1 MKKIGKWNKKYPWK
15 KEFPR
20 IFAVVLAVAMLFT
33 MPGTASV
40 AVAETAGTD
49 DTFETGTGQPAD
61 EVTEEPEAGTSV
73 GQESD
78 ADDSNSDEPET
89 RDEDTEET
97 ETGEEETPEEESP
110 DGAPEE
116 NEMEEELSTE
126 CICEILCT
134 GDSINEDCPVCG
146 AEDADLS
153 CCKGAEENA
162 GDDEQGDM
170 ETEES
175 GIRVIEDLI
184 AALPDKVTE
193 DNGEKVR
200 EQLDEILALYRKLA
214 ENEQEQV
221 DISRCLEL
229 QAELDALEGNE
240 GEHDPVPVPEAV
252 SYRVCDADGKNWT
265 TGTVS
270 EYTEITAEN
279 APASWTGGWY
289 VVTEDVAISG
299 RVTVSGEVHLILADG
314 CSLTTGG
321 ITVEPDNSLSIY
333 AQEGGTGSLTA
344 TTSDQ
349 YAAGIGGSAKKKN
362 GGIITIYGGN
372 ITAANTNTD
381 NNSSA
386 GIGGGNGASGGTI
399 TIHGGNVEATG
410 SGIFGV
416 GIGGHEANGTT
427 ILITGGTVTAK
438 GASSRYNTKGTLTI
452 TGGIL
457 NGEGGC
463 TVTFVTSDTS
473 VTIPN
478 QTISEGKK
486 AAQPEIEGWI
496 LTFFTDTGYTIP
508 FDFGT
513 AINESITIYVLCEKN
528 TDYIVTVNGTNYT
541 SVTGF
546 VDAIKKASGEVTA
559 TLLKDVDLGDTGGN
573 PGLTVPSGVTLT
585 LDCGEF
591 TLTGS
596 GVQTIW
602 VNGTLNF
609 TSGTICNT
617 EDQGSAVYIFND
629 GKFRMSG
636 GEVVNMSAEMK
647 AVCTV
652 LQSTVTILGGTIGG
666 GGLGLTYTPA
676 GGDKATLFGGTYSVL
691 QAGYYSDGNTYG
703 FRPISE
709 ILAEGYALKG
719 ENGLI
724 EGTATGRQENVTV
737 VKCTHPGQTAD
748 LGNGTH
754 GAAGEGGTC
763 IYCGTVI
770 TPKPHTLDANNVCS
784 DCGVKMVAKVETD
797 SATTYYTTIEN
808 AWDAAKGNIATVT
821 LLDNVAISKTLNIT
835 DGDNITFDGGE
846 YTLTYDS
853 QNSTLYVDGGTL
865 TIIGGTITSAYV
877 AEISSGTL
885 AVTGGKIIASQLG
898 IMVISANATVHLS
911 GGTITGGSHAVSSQ
925 NKNVKVSDLL
935 LNYGTTN
942 ELHYAYYQGGAPV
955 TSGLDQNELPAGTYT
970 VKECRHDAA
979 GVKQYQHNDGTET
992 HTLTCLAC
1000 GYTEAAKNCS
1010 YSFSGNVGTCPDCKD
1025 ALTVSVTGTDSLT
1038 YNGNEKKPEVTVMR
1052 DGTAL
1057 DAAQYTVAYN
1067 GNKDAGTNTASVTVI
1082 IGSSQ
1087 GTYTERFSIGRATLT
1102 ITAIDQ
1108 TITYGQ
1114 SIRQGDDQVTV
1125 SGLCG
1130 SDTLSGVT
1138 ITPSSDQVTVENKT
1152 VAPSAAVIMNSNDQ
1166 DVTAN
1171 YDITYVPGKLTIGR
1185 AEGTLTV
1192 PETSISKRFGD
1203 GEFSLNCS
1211 TNGDGKISYESSNK
1225 GVASVSADGN
1235 VLITGVGETVITA
1248 TLAEGTNHTGGASQK
1263 ITVTVKKAAAPA
1275 IMGETRNYT
1284 YTNGSNGA
1292 VTMDVAG
1299 RLPKDRGKT
1308 EYTVATTDEKDILFD
1323 VSVDGNGNLV
1333 YTVAGNGAEGDTA
1346 SITVR
1351 AEMANY
1357 EIAAFTVNIVLVE
1370 KKTVEP
1376 QAGGSVSISGS
1387 NTLIYG
1393 QMLSDLTLSSVTFV
1407 EQGTDQK
1414 VEGTLAWKNSSLTP
1428 AAGTIG
1434 AEWVFTPTNS
1444 SEYAEMT
1451 GTVPV
1456 TVAKATPDADTP
1468 TAGAVT
1474 YDPSG
1479 KLSSVTLTGGS
1490 AAWTVGGSRVDV
1502 EGAWSWKD
1510 GSISPAAGN
1519 RGYMAVFTP
1528 KDTGNYNTVERAITV
1543 TVGRA
1548 EPHIEGKVSAA
1559 PITYGDFL
1567 NASALTGTAQYSSL
1581 DGTVVTGSFTW
1592 KDGTVKPAVSDS
1604 GRTKYTVIF
1613 TPDEGTNYSSVETEI
1628 TLVVEKAENAP
1639 NMPSGTM
1646 NVPRRCEK
1654 VGDVELPAGWQ
1665 WRETDREKELEIDVP
1680 LSATAIYVGTDKDNY
1695 ENTEVA
1701 ITITRSNCDHE
1712 KTELKDVI
1720 PATCEK
1726 EGYSG
1731 DIWCIICGELLQK
1744 GSVTP
1749 TIDHKGGVA
1758 SCREQAVC
1766 EMCKKPYGPYDAN
1779 RHINTERRNAM
1790 PASCTGAGNT
1800 GDLYCTACGA
1810 KVESGRVIPASGH
1823 NWQESVIKQPTTSK
1837 EGLRRYTCR
1846 NCGASREEAIP
1857 KLPSEAHTHSYSVTE
1872 TKAVSCT
1879 EAGIK
1884 VYSCS
1889 CGDSYT
1895 ESTPASGHS
1904 YHSQM
1909 TKAPTVSEEG
1919 VMTYSCTR
1927 CGHSYTAAI
1936 SRLKAP
1942 APGQTPGMG
1951 TGNMVKPETES
1962 TEEPETE
1969 STEGP
1974 GTGSTENPGDGTGA
1988 AQEGRPDTGIP
1999 FIKDADG
2006 KIGWDVIRAEEEKAQ
2021 DGNVIN
2027 VDMNGSVVVPGD
2039 IFDRLKGRDITITFD
2054 MGKGILWS
2062 VDGKS
2067 ITRDASRDKAGD
2079 IDFSVRTGVS
2089 TVPVEIVNTVT
2100 GDSYSIRISL
2110 AYEGEFGFTAV
2121 LSIGLGEENAGYT
2134 ASLYYYNE
2142 STGELEF
2149 ICSDIVA
2156 EDGTAELAFTHAS
2169 DYVIAIDGDE
2179 EESGGITETA
2189 EPEGDDG
2196 TEENVPPESP
2206 RTMQG
2211 RKSALWPVMA
2221 GILALAGII
2230 FAGMFAWKKKKE
2242 KDSGKERDK

>member
-1 MKKIGKWNKKYPWK
+1 MKKIRKWK

-20 IFAVVLAVAMLFT
+20 ILAAVLAAVLLAT
-33 MPGTASV
+33 MPGTASA
-40 AVAETAGTD
+40 AVAE
-49 DTFETGTGQPAD
+49 ETVLADGNPETEIATEQTG
-61 EVTEEPEAGTSV
+61 
-73 GQESD
+73 SD
-78 ADDSNSDEPET
+78 ADSA
-89 RDEDTEET
+89 ET
-97 ETGEEETPEEESP
+97 ETDVLQEPAEEA
-110 DGAPEE
+110 APPKEDE
-116 NEMEEELSTE
+116 KS
-126 CICEILCT
+126 CDCGILCT
-134 GDSINEDCPVCG
+134 QDSINGDCPVCG
-146 AEDADLS
+146 AEGADLS
-153 CCKGAEENA
+153 VCEGKEIDGENT
-162 GDDEQGDM
+162 EIVETEDM
-170 ETEES
+170 EEDVNLCVHHKEHTGDCGYIPVSEDGEGS
-175 GIRVIEDLI
+175 PCVYECRICPIEDLI

-193 DNGEKVR
+193 DNRSEVWT
-200 EQLDEILALYRKLA
+200 QLNEILSLYRGLTEA
-214 ENEQEQV
+214 EQEQV

-240 GEHDPVPVPEAV
+240 GEHDPVPAPEAV
-252 SYRVCDADGKNWT
+252 SYRVCDSDGKNWT

-279 APASWTGGWY
+279 ASASWIGGWY
-289 VVTEDVAISG
+289 VVTGDVAISG

-321 ITVEPDNSLSIY
+321 ITVEPDNSLSVY
-333 AQEGGTGSLTA
+333 AQEDGTGSLTA
-344 TTSDQ
+344 NGSED
-349 YAAGIGGSAKKKN
+349 AAGIGGSARGKN
-362 GGIITIYGGN
+362 GGTITIYGGH
-372 ITAANTNTD
+372 ITAQGG
-381 NNSSA
+381 NNGS
-386 GIGGGNGASGGTI
+386 GIGSGNVASGGTI
-399 TIHGGNVEATG
+399 AIHGGNVEATG
-410 SGIFGV
+410 GGYYGA
-416 GIGGHEANGTT
+416 GIGGYNADGTT

-438 GASSRYNTKGTLTI
+438 SYFSSNETKGDLTI

-463 TVTFVTSDTS
+463 TVTFMTSDQS
-473 VTIPN
+473 VAIPN

-486 AAQPEIEGWI
+486 AVQPEIEGWI

-508 FDFGT
+508 FDFGM
-513 AINESITIYVLCEKN
+513 AISESITIYVHCEKN
-528 TDYIVTVNGTNYT
+528 TDYIATVNGTNYT

-546 VDAIKKASGEVTA
+546 TDAIKKASGEVTA
-559 TLLKDVDLGDTGGN
+559 TLLKDVDLGDTGRD

-596 GVQTIW
+596 GAQTIW

-609 TSGTICNT
+609 TGGTIYNT
-617 EDQGSAVYIFND
+617 EERGSAIYIFNN

-647 AVCTV
+647 AVGTV

-676 GGDKATLFGGTYSVL
+676 GGDKATLSGGTYSIL
-691 QAGYYSDGNTYG
+691 QAGYYSDGNTSG
-703 FRPISE
+703 FRTISE
-709 ILAEGYALKG
+709 ILAPGYALRG

-724 EGTATGRQENVTV
+724 GGTATGRQKNVTV
-737 VKCTHPGQTAD
+737 VECTHPGQTAD

-754 GAAGEGGTC
+754 GAAGEGSTC
-763 IYCGTVI
+763 IYCGTTI
-770 TPKPHTLDANNVCS
+770 TPKPHTLDADNVCS
-784 DCGVKMVAKVETD
+784 DCGVKMVAQVESGGD
-797 SATTYYTTIEN
+797 ITYYGSIET
-808 AWDAAKGNIATVT
+808 AWTSAKGKTATIT
-821 LLDNVAISKTLNIT
+821 LLDNVETREALEISGS
-835 DGDNITFDGGE
+835 DAITFDGGA
-846 YTLTYDS
+846 YTLTIKLATANAYAITV
-853 QNSTLYVDGGTL
+853 NGGKL
-865 TIIGGTITSAYV
+865 TIQSGTITAKGIVSNCVKA
-877 AEISSGTL
+877 AGGTF
-885 AVTGGKIIASQLG
+885 VFTGGKVEAADNG
-898 IMVISANATVHLS
+898 INAAGGTVQISGGETS
-911 GGTITGGSHAVSSQ
+911 GGTGLFYNGDGSVRISGGTFNGTSHAVYHYTG
-925 NKNVKVSDLL
+925 KVSGLL
-935 LNYGTTN
+935 DHTDITR
-942 ELHYAYYQGGAPV
+942 YAYYQGEVPV
-955 TSGLDQNELPAGTYT
+955 TEGLESKSLPKGTYT
-970 VKECRHDAA
+970 VKECRHDTA
-979 GVKQYQHNDGTET
+979 GVKQYRHNDGTET

-1000 GYTEAAKNCS
+1000 GYTEAVENCS
-1010 YSFSGNVGTCPDCKD
+1010 YSFSGNVGTCPDCQD
-1025 ALTVSVTGTDSLT
+1025 ALTVSVTGMDSLT
-1038 YNGNEKKPEVTVMR
+1038 YDGNEKKPDVTVMR
-1052 DGTAL
+1052 GGTAL
-1057 DAAQYTVAYN
+1057 DAAKYTVAYN

-1087 GTYTERFSIGRATLT
+1087 GTYNERFSIGRAMLT
-1102 ITAIDQ
+1102 ITASDQ
-1108 TITYGQ
+1108 TVTYGQ
-1114 SIRQGDDQVTV
+1114 SIQQGVAQVTV

-1130 SDTLSGVT
+1130 DDTLSGVT
-1138 ITPSSDQVTVENKT
+1138 ITPSSNQVTVENKT
-1152 VAPSAAVIMNSNDQ
+1152 VAPSAAKIMNSGGQN
-1166 DVTAN
+1166 VTAN

-1185 AEGTLTV
+1185 AAGTLTV
-1192 PETSISKRFGD
+1192 PENTISKTYGD

-1211 TNGDGKISYESSNK
+1211 TNGDGKITYVSSNK
-1225 GVASVSADGN
+1225 DVASVSADGN
-1235 VLITGVGETVITA
+1235 LLITGVGKTVITV
-1248 TLAEGTNHTGGASQK
+1248 TLAEGVNYTGGARQE
-1263 ITVTVKKAAAPA
+1263 ITVTVAKAAAPA

-1292 VTMDVAG
+1292 VTIDVAG
-1299 RLPKDRGKT
+1299 KLPKDRGRT
-1308 EYTVATTDEKDILFD
+1308 EYTVTITNEKGILSD

-1333 YTVAGNGAEGDTA
+1333 YTVLGNRSEGDTA
-1346 SITVR
+1346 SVTVT

-1357 EIAAFTVNIVLVE
+1357 EPAAFTVDIELV
-1370 KKTVEP
+1370 KKKAVEP

-1407 EQGTDQK
+1407 EQGTGKK
-1414 VEGTLAWKNSSLTP
+1414 VEGTLAWKNSSFTP
-1428 AAGTIG
+1428 AAGTTG
-1434 AEWVFTPTNS
+1434 AEWVFTPANS

-1456 TVAKATPDADTP
+1456 TVAKATPDADAP
-1468 TAGAVT
+1468 TADAVT

-1490 AAWTVGGSRVDV
+1490 AAWTVGGRRVDV
-1502 EGAWSWKD
+1502 EGTWSWKD
-1510 GSISPAAGN
+1510 GSISPAVGN

-1528 KDTGNYNTVERAITV
+1528 KDTDNYNTVEREITV

-1548 EPHIEGKVSAA
+1548 APYIEGKVSAA
-1559 PITYGDFL
+1559 PITYGDSL
-1567 NASALTGTAQYSSL
+1567 NASALTGMAQYSSS
-1581 DGTVVTGSFTW
+1581 DGTVVPGSFTW

-1604 GRTKYTVIF
+1604 DSTKYTVIF

-1628 TLVVEKAENAP
+1628 TLVVKKAENAP
-1639 NMPSGTM
+1639 NKPSGAM

-1654 VGDVELPAGWQ
+1654 VNDVELPSGWQ
-1665 WRETDREKELEIDVP
+1665 WHTADREKELEIDVP

-1695 ENTEVA
+1695 ENTEVT

-1712 KTELKDVI
+1712 KTELKDVL

-1731 DIWCIICGELLQK
+1731 DTWCTVCRELLQK

-1766 EMCKKPYGPYDAN
+1766 EMCKKPYGIYDAK
-1779 RHINTERRNAM
+1779 RHINTERRNAA
-1790 PASCTGAGNT
+1790 PASCTTAGNT

-1823 NWQESVIKQPTTSK
+1823 DWQESVVRQPTTSE
-1837 EGLRRYTCR
+1837 EGLRRYICR

-1857 KLPSEAHTHSYSVTE
+1857 KLPSEAHTHSYSMTE
-1872 TKAVSCT
+1872 TKAASCT
-1879 EAGIK
+1879 GAGIK

-1919 VMTYSCTR
+1919 VMTYTCTR

-1936 SRLKAP
+1936 SRLEAP
-1942 APGQTPGMG
+1942 APGQTPGTG
-1951 TGNMVKPETES
+1951 TGNTVKT
-1962 TEEPETE
+1962 
-1969 STEGP
+1969 
-1974 GTGSTENPGDGTGA
+1974 GTGSTENPGDRTGA

-2006 KIGWDVIRAEEEKAQ
+2006 KTGWDIIRAEEEKAR

-2039 IFDRLKGRDITITFD
+2039 IFDNIKGRDITITFD
-2054 MGKGILWS
+2054 MGNGILWS

-2067 ITRDASRDKAGD
+2067 ITTDKAGD
-2079 IDFSVRTGVS
+2079 IDFSVKTGVS
-2089 TVPVEIVNTVT
+2089 AVPVDIVNNVT
-2100 GDSYSIRISL
+2100 GENYSIQISL

-2121 LSIGLGEENAGYT
+2121 LSIGLGEENAGYI

-2149 ICSDIVA
+2149 ICADEVA

-2169 DYVIAIDGDE
+2169 DYVITIDRDE

-2189 EPEGDDG
+2189 EPEGSGG
-2196 TEENVPPESP
+2196 TEDNVPPESP

-2211 RKSALWPVMA
+2211 RKSVLWPAMA
-2221 GILALAGII
+2221 GILALAVIV
-2230 FAGMFAWKKKKE
+2230 FAGMSVWKKKKE
-2242 KDSGKERDK
+2242 KDSGTERDK